1 MHPEAITSEQK
12 KVFNNLKNFPEYYLA
27 GGTAL
32 ALQIGHRIS
41 VDFDL
46 FSPNDLPDN
55 LLKKIRKIF
64 KVSKIKV
71 QISHSEQLTL
81 SLNGA
86 QLTFVRYPYP
96 LIFKLITY
104 QGVKFLSVPEIAATK
119 AYTVGRRPNFKNYV
133 DLYFILKEKFISLPG
148 IINICEKKYKDEF
161 NDRLFLEQL
170 VYLEDVI
177 EAPIQFLKKPVTK
190 EEMLK
195 FFEKEIKKLKL

>member
-1 MHPEAITSEQK
+1 M
-12 KVFNNLKNFPEYYLA
+12 
-27 GGTAL
+27 
-32 ALQIGHRIS
+32 
-41 VDFDL
+41 
-46 FSPNDLPDN
+46 
-55 LLKKIRKIF
+55 
-64 KVSKIKV
+64 
-71 QISHSEQLTL
+71 
-81 SLNGA
+81 
-86 QLTFVRYPYP
+86 
-96 LIFKLITY
+96 ITY
-104 QGVKFLSVPEIAATK
+104 QEVKFLSVPEIAATK
-119 AYTVGRRPNFKNYV
+119 AYTVGRRPNFKDYV